1 MIKHKHPITPLY
13 IISQNTHSYRFAGVN
28 EDGNGENTDAFQN
41 ESQEIND
48 GSQHGEIVFYI
59 EF

>member
-1 MIKHKHPITPLY
+1 MIKHKLPITPLY
-13 IISQNTHSYRFAGVN
+13 IISQNAHSYRFAGVN
-28 EDGNGENTDAFQN
+28 DGNGENTDAFQN